1 LASIQLDVLKRAALF
16 FGDIPVSLVDGLP
29 FSAPTNLKRLQRMQD
44 GTRALVVV
52 SFVLCVALPTS
63 AAAMSKNGSVVAC
76 NFNYESMSARE
87 LKPIADKAL
96 ADANVEHS
104 DADATEIAASA
115 QQQLKSVRTP
125 TFSKT
130 ACNKSG
136 DICVAFACD

>member
-1 LASIQLDVLKRAALF
+1 
-16 FGDIPVSLVDGLP
+16 
-29 FSAPTNLKRLQRMQD
+29 
-44 GTRALVVV
+44 
-52 SFVLCVALPTS
+52 
-63 AAAMSKNGSVVAC
+63 
-76 NFNYESMSARE
+76 MSARE